1 MGLQLTG
8 GAGVSTSYHF
18 CGLFVIGVTG
28 GIATGKSSLV
38 SLLRAKG
45 SGVVDADRLGHEVY
59 NVGTPAY
66 KKILEVCWS
75 FPADLG
81 LGLGLGLGLA

>member
-1 MGLQLTG
+1 MVLQPIG
-8 GAGVSTSYHF
+8 GAGLGMSCHF
-18 CGLFVIGVTG
+18 GGLFVIGVTG

-59 NVGTPAY
+59 SVGTPAY
-66 KKILEVCWS
+66 QKILEVCWR
-75 FPADLG
+75 FPVDLG
-81 LGLGLGLGLA
+81 LGSMG